1 MREPLKIGVIGANG
15 WLGGAIVQALLDAG
29 ITSPEHLV
37 LSLRS
42 GEPTRFPG
50 ARWTRDNQDLADS
63 VDLIVVSVRPV
74 DWPALN
80 IEAAGRLIISV
91 MAGIRL
97 EQLVAGVGSDRVV
110 RSLPNAAAEVRASFT
125 PWVASAA
132 VSAEERRLVGR
143 IFEACGTS
151 AELESESELDYLTGL
166 AGSGPAFP
174 ALLAVAM
181 ARHAAAHGIEAKVA
195 RQAVTQLLI
204 GTGRLFE
211 KNGYDPANTVEV
223 FLDYRPEGFQA
234 RIRIP
239 GRYVTTEGVAL
250 TAAKARRA
258 ETPVR
263 APERMLVLE
272 DNMIIALEAEDMFRR
287 LGFERVDV
295 AAHQQDAERFIRENT
310 YDVVALDLNLGSST
324 SLALADELHRSGI
337 PFLFATGYGE
347 GAALPERFAGIPIV
361 AKPYSDAALFAALAS
376 LIDGKEP
383 SN

>member
-15 WLGGAIVQALLDAG
+15 WLGGAIVQALLNAG

-50 ARWTRDNQDLADS
+50 PRWTRDNQDLADS

-143 IFEACGTS
+143 IFEACGTG

-174 ALLAVAM
+174 ALLATAM

-211 KNGYDPANTVEV
+211 KNGYDPADTVEV
-223 FLDYRPEGFQA
+223 FLDYRG
-234 RIRIP
+234 
-239 GRYVTTEGVAL
+239 T
-250 TAAKARRA
+250 TAAA
-258 ETPVR
+258 
-263 APERMLVLE
+263 
-272 DNMIIALEAEDMFRR
+272 IEAMQANGFDEAVGAGLAAAFRKSISMG
-287 LGFERVDV
+287 L
-295 AAHQQDAERFIRENT
+295 
-310 YDVVALDLNLGSST
+310 ST
-324 SLALADELHRSGI
+324 
-337 PFLFATGYGE
+337 
-347 GAALPERFAGIPIV
+347 
-361 AKPYSDAALFAALAS
+361 
-376 LIDGKEP
+376 
-383 SN
+383 